1 MPAENLQIVSSQGAR
16 EGQTM
21 ILSLKGPL
29 NIHTIFN
36 FQNAVRAETAS
47 AVIIDFSGV
56 PFIDSAGLGALVAA
70 HVSARKA
77 DRKLV
82 FAMMNTQVMA
92 LIEMTRLKQL
102 FRIYP
107 TIHDAESGLDNVLF
121 KQI

>member
-1 MPAENLQIVSSQGAR
+1 MPAENLQIVSSRGAR
-16 EGQTM
+16 EGQV

-36 FQNAVRAETAS
+36 FQAAVRAESSPALI
-47 AVIIDFSGV
+47 VDFSGV

-77 DRKLV
+77 NRKLV

-92 LIEMTRLKQL
+92 LIEMTHLKQL

-107 TIHDAESGLDNVLF
+107 TIEDAESALDNVLF